1 MSQTDSEILIY
12 ANPGAKLM
20 LTQNPPRSNQGRG
33 SKVRLTVDVS
43 PELNETLDQL
53 ADNAHLTKSEILRR
67 AIALMKV
74 AAQAHEK
81 GQKLAL
87 IDKDQQAMTEI
98 VGI

>member
-87 IDKDQQAMTEI
+87 IDKDQQGMTEI

>member
-1 MSQTDSEILIY
+1 
-12 ANPGAKLM
+12 M

>member
-1 MSQTDSEILIY
+1 MLAQTSDKS
-12 ANPGAKLM
+12 NRAKI
-20 LTQNPPRSNQGRG
+20 
-33 SKVRLTVDVS
+33 RLTVDVS
-43 PELNETLDQL
+43 PELNQTLDQL
-53 ADNAHLTKSEILRR
+53 AENAHLTKSEILRR

-87 IDKDQQAMTEI
+87 IAQDQQAMTEI

>member
-1 MSQTDSEILIY
+1 
-12 ANPGAKLM
+12 M
-20 LTQNPPRSNQGRG
+20 LTQDKPPSNQERGR
-33 SKVRLTVDVS
+33 KVRLTVDVS

-87 IDKDQQAMTEI
+87 IDKDQQALTEI

>member
-1 MSQTDSEILIY
+1 MI
-12 ANPGAKLM
+12 
-20 LTQNPPRSNQGRG
+20 TQNPPPSNQERGRKLG
-33 SKVRLTVDVS
+33 NGGKVRLTVDVS

-53 ADNAHLTKSEILRR
+53 AGNAHLTKSEILRR

-87 IDKDQQAMTEI
+87 IDKDQQALTEI

>member
-1 MSQTDSEILIY
+1 MLSQ
-12 ANPGAKLM
+12 N
-20 LTQNPPRSNQGRG
+20 QPRSNRERG
-33 SKVRLTVDVS
+33 GKVRLTVDVS

-67 AIALMKV
+67 AIALIKV

-87 IDKDQQAMTEI
+87 IDKDQQGMTEI
-98 VGI
+98 IGI

>member
-1 MSQTDSEILIY
+1 MLI
-12 ANPGAKLM
+12 
-20 LTQNPPRSNQGRG
+20 QNPLRSNRERG

-53 ADNAHLTKSEILRR
+53 AGNAHLTKSEILRR
-67 AIALMKV
+67 AIALMEV
-74 AAQAHEK
+74 AAQAHKK

-87 IDKDQQAMTEI
+87 IDKDQQALTEI

>member
-1 MSQTDSEILIY
+1 MDGL
-12 ANPGAKLM
+12 
-20 LTQNPPRSNQGRG
+20 LTPKTTLFQKISPSNQERGR
-33 SKVRLTVDVS
+33 KVRLTVDVS

-53 ADNAHLTKSEILRR
+53 AGNAHLTKSEILRR

-87 IDKDQQAMTEI
+87 IDKDQQALTEI

>member
-1 MSQTDSEILIY
+1 
-12 ANPGAKLM
+12 M
-20 LTQNPPRSNQGRG
+20 LTQYPPPSSQKQ

-53 ADNAHLTKSEILRR
+53 AGNAHLTKSEILRR

-87 IDKDQQAMTEI
+87 IDKDQQALTEI

>member
-1 MSQTDSEILIY
+1 MLSQ
-12 ANPGAKLM
+12 N
-20 LTQNPPRSNQGRG
+20 QHRSKRERG

-87 IDKDQQAMTEI
+87 IDKDQQGMTEI
-98 VGI
+98 IGI

>member
-1 MSQTDSEILIY
+1 MLSQ
-12 ANPGAKLM
+12 N
-20 LTQNPPRSNQGRG
+20 QPRSNRERG
-33 SKVRLTVDVS
+33 GKVRLTVDVS

-87 IDKDQQAMTEI
+87 IDKDQQGMTEI
-98 VGI
+98 IGI

>member
-1 MSQTDSEILIY
+1 MLAQTSE
-12 ANPGAKLM
+12 K
-20 LTQNPPRSNQGRG
+20 SNRT
-33 SKVRLTVDVS
+33 KIRLTVDVS
-43 PELNETLDQL
+43 PELNQTLDQL
-53 ADNAHLTKSEILRR
+53 AENAHLTKSEVLRR

-87 IDKDQQAMTEI
+87 ISQDQQATTEI

>member
-1 MSQTDSEILIY
+1 
-12 ANPGAKLM
+12 M
-20 LTQNPPRSNQGRG
+20 LAQNQHKSNRG
-33 SKVRLTVDVS
+33 NKIRLTVDVS
-43 PELNETLDQL
+43 PELNQTLDQL

-87 IDKDQQAMTEI
+87 IDQDQPAATEI

>member
-1 MSQTDSEILIY
+1 
-12 ANPGAKLM
+12 M
-20 LTQNPPRSNQGRG
+20 LTQNAPRSNQGRG

-53 ADNAHLTKSEILRR
+53 AENAHLTKSEILRR
-67 AIALMKV
+67 AIALIKV

-87 IDKDQQAMTEI
+87 IDKDQQGMTEI
-98 VGI
+98 IGI